1 MKFRAILITAIAALL
16 AASVI
21 ASHAVQLGATHYFGK

>member
-1 MKFRAILITAIAALL
+1 MKFKAILVTAIAALI

-21 ASHAVQLGATHYFGK
+21 MSQAVQLGATHYFGK